1 MKNDWNMGVAY
12 DLLNLKHGVLMLR
25 YFLWGDDILN
35 AAWQDKAC
43 RFYCTLK
50 SLFLIFSG
58 YFVEAGLVT
67 VAASGLLSLRCGPSG
82 PFWRWSRRNTT
93 RTRSSTTGWR
103 SSLPS
108 TVSSLSRAN
117 ILYVSL
123 QA

>member
-25 YFLWGDDILN
+25 NFLWGDDILN
-35 AAWQDKAC
+35 VAWQDKAC

-67 VAASGLLSLRCGPSG
+67 GVACGLFVPSPRPG
-82 PFWRWSRRNTT
+82 R
-93 RTRSSTTGWR
+93 GGGGC
-103 SSLPS
+103 
-108 TVSSLSRAN
+108 V
-117 ILYVSL
+117 
-123 QA
+123 